1 MVKSKNISSHKKL
14 NSKIIPYMKSLSL
27 ISPFSFSEKNSFVY
41 NIKFY
46 KLFKRFSNSFNKYKL
61 SEEEIYF
68 LKTNITNIEESFKI
82 LDSKYNNNIPIDYF
96 QKLFKYIQ
104 PIEEY
109 QNRIKDKIENIMKNR
124 KKQENISLLKIKEIL
139 KNEYNI
145 IISKTTIHRILRNKL
160 KYKFRKTVVK
170 NKDLDNLK
178 YKIISFIFI
187 KIIIRAMKLNMNF
200 VFIDESNFSLVNN
213 HYKTWIN
220 NDENFHYGPK
230 SKKKLNIILAVSTN
244 SVINYEITKDN
255 INQNNFGNFLEKTID
270 KMEINEL
277 NNAIFIMD
285 NLSVHC
291 SKEVFD
297 KMSKR
302 NIKVLFT
309 VPYESSFNAI
319 ELCFRYIK
327 NKTYKKIYLNIK
339 DLRKDVIKI
348 LENKSIEEVLFKN
361 FIETLRKYLIFV
373 EKNKFINLDK
383 IQ

>member
-1 MVKSKNISSHKKL
+1 MVKSKNIFTHKKI
-14 NSKIIPYMKSLSL
+14 NSKIIPYMNSLSL

-46 KLFKRFSNSFNKYKL
+46 NKFKRFSNSYNKYKL

-82 LDSKYNNNIPIDYF
+82 LDSIYNNNIPIDYF
-96 QKLFKYIQ
+96 QKLFPYIQ
-104 PIEEY
+104 PIEENKS
-109 QNRIKDKIENIMKNR
+109 QIKDKIENIMKNR
-124 KKQENISLLKIKEIL
+124 NKHENISLLKIKEIL
-139 KNEYNI
+139 KKKYNI
-145 IISKTTIHRILRNKL
+145 TISRTTIHRILRNKL
-160 KYKFRKTVVK
+160 KYRFRKTIVK

-213 HYKTWIN
+213 HYKTWKN
-220 NDENFHYGPK
+220 NDETLHYGPK
-230 SKKKLNIILAVSTN
+230 SQKKLNIILAVSTN

-270 KMEINEL
+270 KMEISEL
-277 NNAIFIMD
+277 NNSIFIMD

-291 SKEVFD
+291 SKKIFD
-297 KMSKR
+297 KMRKR

-309 VPYESSFNAI
+309 VPYESSFNVI
-319 ELCFRYIK
+319 ELSFRHIK
-327 NKTYKKIYLNIK
+327 NKIYKKIYLNIK
-339 DLRKDVIKI
+339 NLRKDVIDI
-348 LENKSIEEVLFKN
+348 LENKSIEEVLLKN
-361 FIETLRKYLIFV
+361 FIETLRKYMIFI
-373 EKNKFINLDK
+373 EKNKFINLDE
-383 IQ
+383 I